1 MKREKL
7 KLPFLN
13 QIKTQPLNMVKP
25 ELLEF
30 ELLQKMALHGL
41 SKKLP
46 EKKHPRNRLD
56 AYFSG

>member
-1 MKREKL
+1 MNPTARS
-7 KLPFLN
+7 N
-13 QIKTQPLNMVKP
+13 
-25 ELLEF
+25 LEDVLDSCLF
-30 ELLQKMALHGL
+30 MALHGL

>member
-1 MKREKL
+1 MIE
-7 KLPFLN
+7 PSIEFL
-13 QIKTQPLNMVKP
+13 
-25 ELLEF
+25 
-30 ELLQKMALHGL
+30 ALHGL

>member
-1 MKREKL
+1 MIFSTNREEPK
-7 KLPFLN
+7 
-13 QIKTQPLNMVKP
+13 
-25 ELLEF
+25 
-30 ELLQKMALHGL
+30 KMALHGL